1 MSKRKQKIYLQFF
14 TISRKL
20 VCSVYIIIK
29 ATQQLTIVICLLR
42 PWSSTHFNCNQH
54 GYLGFHNNAKYFF
67 AYKHKKILRLSLFIT
82 YVNTKYLRSIKH
94 FNWDLTV
101 LNMDNVGKKADDQ
114 SLNRHKN
121 VPNCLGQIVTGI
133 QIIIA

>member
-1 MSKRKQKIYLQFF
+1 MAIWVF
-14 TISRKL
+14 TIMQNIFL
-20 VCSVYIIIK
+20 PIK
-29 ATQQLTIVICLLR
+29 
-42 PWSSTHFNCNQH
+42 
-54 GYLGFHNNAKYFF
+54 
-67 AYKHKKILRLSLFIT
+67 SLFIT
-82 YVNTKYLRSIKH
+82 YVNTKYLRFIKH